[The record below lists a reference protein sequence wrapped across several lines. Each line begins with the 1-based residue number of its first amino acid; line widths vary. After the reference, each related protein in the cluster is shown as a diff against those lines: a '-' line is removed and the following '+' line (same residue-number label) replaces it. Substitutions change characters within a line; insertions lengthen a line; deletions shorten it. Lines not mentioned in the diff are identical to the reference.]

1 MAAQMGVFTQ
11 TATIGTGA
19 SLSQQIDLGAMT
31 LVGIVMPASWTAA
44 GLTFQVSADGGVT
57 WVEHYG
63 SSGTETTF
71 TVAASQYIAIDP
83 TLWRG
88 VYSLKVRSG
97 TAASP
102 VNQTGGAALTLITK
116 FVN

>member
-44 GLTFQVSADGGVT
+44 GLTFQVSADGGV
-57 WVEHYG
+57 
-63 SSGTETTF
+63 S
-71 TVAASQYIAIDP
+71 
-83 TLWRG
+83 
-88 VYSLKVRSG
+88 
-97 TAASP
+97 
-102 VNQTGGAALTLITK
+102 
-116 FVN
+116 